1 MKADKIADNINQ
13 TLSDFNAQDI
23 RTLDVR
29 ELTDITDYM
38 LVGTAT
44 SNRHA
49 KTLSDK
55 VIEELEKHEVSLY
68 HHEGYTLGK
77 WILLDFTDVVVHI
90 MQQEER
96 DFYSLEKLWALTETS
111 RAKTP

>member
-1 MKADKIADNINQ
+1 MKSSLKLSSALFITLALCGCGDNGDSVSSKIQYQKTNH
-13 TLSDFNAQDI
+13 NA
-23 RTLDVR
+23 
-29 ELTDITDYM
+29 
-38 LVGTAT
+38 
-44 SNRHA
+44 RHA

-55 VIEELEKHEVSLY
+55 VIEELEKHGVSLY

-96 DFYSLEKLWALTETS
+96 DFYSIEKLWAMTETT
-111 RAKTP
+111 RAKTL